1 MSAARATLAH
11 VASRLNTV
19 GTTRIL
25 FGRTVEFNG
34 VPVLYV
40 NPSDALVFLSLD
52 GARHLRA
59 SDVRRDADAAEIA
72 ASVLARVEKAAVCA
86 TTERSAA

>member
-1 MSAARATLAH
+1 MTATTIH
-11 VASRLNTV
+11 VCSLTKLEETV
-19 GTTRIL
+19 
-25 FGRTVEFNG
+25 
-34 VPVLYV
+34 
-40 NPSDALVFLSLD
+40 ALT